1 MKILIIGSGGREH
14 SITISLNKS
23 DLVKDIYVAPGN
35 AGTALSAQNIPI
47 KETDIELLANF
58 AEEKAIDLTFVG
70 PEAPLV
76 LGIVDYFEKRNLK
89 IIGPDKKAA
98 QLEGSKN
105 WAKELMK
112 KYKIPTAEF
121 KRFTDYNDAFEYLKI
136 KNTYP
141 IVIKADGLAAGKG
154 VTVAQSENEAILA
167 LKDCFINEKF
177 KEAGKSIIIEDF
189 LSGQEASIFAFTDGK
204 TILPMEPAQDHKAIY
219 DGDKGPNTGG
229 MGAYC
234 PAPLVTP
241 AIQNKVYKT
250 VFEPLLKAIKEEN
263 LNYTGIIYAG
273 LMIDQNEIVNIV
285 EFNVRFG
292 DPETQ
297 VVLPRLKT
305 DLATIF
311 KHIVEKSLD
320 KIKLEWDKSSTVGV
334 VLASGGYPESYEK
347 NKQIQGLDKI
357 NNDCHVVH
365 AGTKL
370 ENNILLTNGGR
381 VLCIVGKD
389 KELKSAID
397 KTYQELTKIK
407 FDKVYFRNDIGQ
419 KGLK

>member
-14 SITISLNKS
+14 SIAISLNKS

-35 AGTALSAQNIPI
+35 AGTALSAQNVPI
-47 KETDIELLANF
+47 KETDLELLANF

-219 DGDKGPNTGG
+219 DDDKGPNTGG